1 MMEPVTWATTHRRH
15 TVRSSW
21 MTSHMSVQRGTVGTG
36 GGAESGFSWT
46 PGLSGESCCRNIHKS
61 HLIVMPSPSLASVS
75 PAELESRQEK
85 RIRRSAPT
93 ALTLSVGE
101 RAREGTI

>member
-21 MTSHMSVQRGTVGTG
+21 MTSHMNVQKGVVGTA
-36 GGAESGFSWT
+36 GAESGFTWT

-61 HLIVMPSPSLASVS
+61 HLIVTPSPSLASVS
-75 PAELESRQEK
+75 PAELESCQEK
-85 RIRRSAPT
+85 RIRCSAPT

-101 RAREGTI
+101 CAREGTM